1 MGRKITPIEVKSGMS
16 SRHRSLDAF
25 MEKYHTRISEA
36 FVIHGKDLRVD
47 GEITY
52 IPIYMT
58 MFL

>member
-1 MGRKITPIEVKSGMS
+1 
-16 SRHRSLDAF
+16 
-25 MEKYHTRISEA
+25 MEKKRNRVKKA

-47 GEITY
+47 GDVVY